1 MRFCAYYLAAGATI
15 DDAIDAAIVQK
26 LLPKVHGSRR
36 KLERVLTELWK
47 LCRLDG
53 VTDDLDAVAKAGGEY
68 DFSAKTKYPL
78 SAEKVLRMFRAA
90 MANGFA
96 SFAEA

>member
-1 MRFCAYYLAAGATI
+1 M
-15 DDAIDAAIVQK
+15 
-26 LLPKVHGSRR
+26 
-36 KLERVLTELWK
+36 
-47 LCRLDG
+47 DG
-53 VTDDLDAVAKAGGEY
+53 VTDDLDAVAKVGGEY
-68 DFSAKTKYPL
+68 NFSAKTKYPL